1 MNVSMIA
8 RRVTLVGALL
18 LGASACGGS
27 GSDNSAPWPSELKD
41 NFITDCVTGAELQGA
56 SSEEANDYCSC
67 LLDELEGEF
76 SATEFQEAEQE
87 MLRGE
92 ESALDLDSFASR
104 CI

>member
-18 LGASACGGS
+18 IGASACGGS

-41 NFITDCVTGAELQGA
+41 NFMTGCLMGA
-56 SSEEANDYCSC
+56 PTGMSSSEANDYCSC